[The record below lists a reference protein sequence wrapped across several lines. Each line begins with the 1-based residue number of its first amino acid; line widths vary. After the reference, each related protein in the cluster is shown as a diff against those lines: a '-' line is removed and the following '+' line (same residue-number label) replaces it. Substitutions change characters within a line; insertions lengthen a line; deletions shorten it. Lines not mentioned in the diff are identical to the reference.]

1 MGFHALTIKHQKPH
15 YEFNIGLNKLS
26 GSEMKL
32 FRVDYFWA
40 LGKLKQNQGVRLNI
54 NL

>member
-15 YEFNIGLNKLS
+15 YEFNIGLNKL
-26 GSEMKL
+26 GFGKLKL

-40 LGKLKQNQGVRLNI
+40 FGKLKHNQGVRLNI